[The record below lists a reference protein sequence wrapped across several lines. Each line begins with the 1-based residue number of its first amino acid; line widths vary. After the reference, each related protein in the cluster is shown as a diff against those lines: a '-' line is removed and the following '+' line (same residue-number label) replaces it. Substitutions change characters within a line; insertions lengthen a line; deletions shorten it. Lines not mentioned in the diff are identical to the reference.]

1 MRCHDISTQTAGQ
14 RTDNSKA
21 DACSI
26 VIGVKLYKLFEDMV
40 GFRRGDADTVVLD
53 DEVQETIHKVVEEF
67 VGNAEP
73 SDDLTKMCISSK
85 LFFINQL
92 CLSKQNRSELCE
104 LPSSLFLPF
113 TFYAMHEVTPSAV
126 AMADSI
132 LMAV

>member
-21 DACSI
+21 DACSV
-26 VIGVKLYKLFEDMV
+26 VIGVKLYILFEDMV

-53 DEVQETIHKVVEEF
+53 DEVQETIHKAVEEF

-104 LPSSLFLPF
+104 LPSSLFF
-113 TFYAMHEVTPSAV
+113 TFLLFMPCTRSRPVPLLWPTAH
-126 AMADSI
+126 
-132 LMAV
+132 

>member
-1 MRCHDISTQTAGQ
+1 
-14 RTDNSKA
+14 
-21 DACSI
+21 
-26 VIGVKLYKLFEDMV
+26 MV

-53 DEVQETIHKVVEEF
+53 DEVQETIHKAVEEF

-113 TFYAMHEVTPSAV
+113 YFLCHARGHAQCRCNGRQHTNGCLNREFPKCLVLHNALVLTV
-126 AMADSI
+126 
-132 LMAV
+132 